1 MKRVSLAVMLLAA
14 IALVVNT
21 VFVDSR
27 TRPAMARDGGQ
38 LIETPVVTANV
49 KVEGNGPAIVFIHG
63 FGAAIDWWDEI
74 APTLAKDHRA
84 IRVDLIGH
92 GGTAAPASGYTIEQ
106 QAALVSAILDK
117 LGVERVTVIAHS
129 MGGEVATAL
138 SEINPKRIERLIY
151 IDSPPTAGTTFTI
164 MTEAYLMP
172 VLGELLRNSK
182 PTGRFGP
189 DSSRASHPVSRCRRY
204 SSPTS
209 SNTPTPL
216 SAPRMKAASLTARR
230 SRPMR
235 GSPRSSRC
243 RHCLRSSA
251 RATRSC
257 RPGTRNISRRC
268 RARRLR

>member
-129 MGGEVATAL
+129 MGGEVATAP
-138 SEINPKRIERLIY
+138 I
-151 IDSPPTAGTTFTI
+151 TVTI
-164 MTEAYLMP
+164 MTETDRA
-172 VLGELLRNSK
+172 GLRSYRIQ
-182 PTGRFGP
+182 PADRFGRTHTASP
-189 DSSRASHPVSRCRRY
+189 DFP
-204 SSPTS
+204 
-209 SNTPTPL
+209 
-216 SAPRMKAASLTARR
+216 
-230 SRPMR
+230 
-235 GSPRSSRC
+235 
-243 RHCLRSSA
+243 
-251 RATRSC
+251 
-257 RPGTRNISRRC
+257 
-268 RARRLR
+268 